1 MDKEE
6 AKLFIGDK
14 VEQLSEKDIIKLV
27 EKIREG
33 LDAPMTAEIYGK
45 NPEFNTDGIKSLP
58 EATDQI
64 QGELDPLQRFINMYQ
79 PSELIMRINFRKHLF
94 EVLEDWRKKSPDS
107 AGEKSQAK
115 KAQAPKDHLKAL

>member
-1 MDKEE
+1 MTMDKEE

-14 VEQLSEKDIIKLV
+14 VDKLSEKEIAKLV

-33 LDAPMTAEIYGK
+33 KDAPMTDEIYGRT
-45 NPEFNTDGIKSLP
+45 PTFNTDGINSLP

-107 AGEKSQAK
+107 AGD
-115 KAQAPKDHLKAL
+115 KAQRG